1 MKRPM
6 KRVLILMSKT
16 GGGHL
21 ASAEALKAVFELEY
35 GDRVQVSIVD
45 LLMDYLAWPLR
56 EFPKS
61 YGWIAN
67 RTPWLWKRLYA
78 AGHRSWLA
86 EPIMALTAELSITPL
101 MSAIFHYQPDL
112 VVSVHPLVQD
122 LALPA
127 LARLGSDAP
136 YAIVVTDLASIH
148 PLWFHPQA
156 QVCFVASESAHEA
169 GLACGM
175 QAEQLRLTGLPVRPI
190 FATMPRP
197 RAELRAELG
206 MAPDLPA
213 ALLVGGGDGVGRV
226 AVIARTV
233 GRMLAEYDGPCG
245 QIVVICGRN
254 RRLQAALM
262 KEEWPIPVQIKGF
275 VTNMSD
281 WMAASDCIV
290 TKAGPGTIAES
301 LIRGLPIL
309 LSGYIPGQEE
319 GNVPYVL
326 DNQVGLY
333 SEDPRV
339 IAGHIRRWF
348 DPACAEM
355 GEMSARA
362 RALANPRSTYDIV
375 NELASL
381 LWPSA
386 ASNGVDFDIRT

>member
-1 MKRPM
+1 
-6 KRVLILMSKT
+6 
-16 GGGHL
+16 
-21 ASAEALKAVFELEY
+21 
-35 GDRVQVSIVD
+35 
-45 LLMDYLAWPLR
+45 MDHLAWPLR

-78 AGHRSWLA
+78 AGYRPWLA

-101 MSAIFHYQPDL
+101 MSVLVHYQPDL

-127 LARLGSDAP
+127 LTRLGSKVP

-148 PLWFHPQA
+148 PLWFHPEA
-156 QVCFVASESAHEA
+156 DVCFVASESAFEA
-169 GLACGM
+169 GVACGM
-175 QAEQLRLTGLPVRPI
+175 RADQLRLTGLPVRPV

-206 MAPDLPA
+206 MDPDLPA

-226 AVIARTV
+226 AAIAR
-233 GRMLAEYDGPCG
+233 GGGANIDG
-245 QIVVICGRN
+245 
-254 RRLQAALM
+254 RRLSAWTDRGDLRAQPPVAGHVG
-262 KEEWPIPVQIKGF
+262 KEEWSIPVQIRGF
-275 VTNMSD
+275 VSNMSD
-281 WMAASDCIV
+281 RMAASDCIV

-301 LIRGLPIL
+301 LIRRLPIL

-333 SEDPRV
+333 CEEPRV
-339 IAGHIRRWF
+339 IAEHIQRWF
-348 DPACAEM
+348 DPANAEM
-355 GEMSARA
+355 GKM
-362 RALANPRSTYDIV
+362 
-375 NELASL
+375 
-381 LWPSA
+381 A
-386 ASNGVDFDIRT
+386 APPMRWRTHDRHMTS